1 MTEAEV
7 AEIWGEVND
16 ILELQCGRFNLKQLC
31 GRAWYLCVLEAI
43 YPFMG
48 DRWAKV
54 HQVQSEEAAVNLLL
68 LSLHQEEIIEEDFL
82 EIKGRDVVA
91 GDVQSIFYIVQL
103 LSALVERALEE
114 AEMGQMEAEGE
125 EAGEEGEAEEKE
137 DEGHEGDEGESE
149 RGYSH
154 LQQQYS
160 SNPQPQQERPQ
171 YGNAPRKEMKGES
184 EAEERG
190 CHSVLGIGH

>member
-1 MTEAEV
+1 M
-7 AEIWGEVND
+7 N
-16 ILELQCGRFNLKQLC
+16 
-31 GRAWYLCVLEAI
+31 
-43 YPFMG
+43 

-54 HQVQSEEAAVNLLL
+54 HQVQSEEAAINLLL

-82 EIKGRDVVA
+82 EIKGRDVVS

-114 AEMGQMEAEGE
+114 AEMGQMEGEDIDGEGE
-125 EAGEEGEAEEKE
+125 EVDA
-137 DEGHEGDEGESE
+137 DERDDEPESD
-149 RGYSH
+149 RGYSN

-160 SNPQPQQERPQ
+160 SNPQPQQDRPQ
-171 YGNAPRKEMKGES
+171 YGNAPRKEMKAADSDHE
-184 EAEERG
+184 EERG